1 MQGSNV
7 CNLCG
12 KELDFWDVQE
22 DFTLHRHVGYGSGYD
37 GEVIKLRLCCEC
49 FDHIVDE
56 CKVSPIEEVKEVKA

>member
-12 KELDFWDVQE
+12 KELDFWAAQE
-22 DFTLHRHVGYGSGYD
+22 DFTLHSHVGYGSGYH
-37 GEVIKLRLCCEC
+37 GEVSKLRLCCEC

>member
-56 CKVSPIEEVKEVKA
+56 F

>member
-22 DFTLHRHVGYGSGYD
+22 DFTLHRHGGYD

>member
-22 DFTLHRHVGYGSGYD
+22 DFTLHRHVGYGS
-37 GEVIKLRLCCEC
+37 EVIKLRLCCEC